1 MELAIPDSCFET
13 TDGQGALLLAAT
25 LRRRDDELRQRDDAH
40 QEAEAL
46 RWKEVSARQQA
57 AFWKTQR
64 VGRETAL
71 RRRAR
76 NWSAQRLR

>member
-1 MELAIPDSCFET
+1 MELAIPGFET
-13 TDGQGALLLAAT
+13 TGGQGALLLAAT
-25 LRRRDDELRQRDDAH
+25 FRRRDEALRQLDDAR

-46 RWKEVSARQQA
+46 RWKEGSARQQA
-57 AFWKTQR
+57 AFWKMQR

-71 RRRAR
+71 RRHAR